1 MVDLQFRNEVEWAVG
16 HGISSCPLGRDD
28 QRPSVDQPAV
38 GVRAMWLPH
47 AKVARVQPGE
57 VKGVVV
63 DMERLA
69 NLAEDPAAIRRDL
82 GDLPAKYGDWID
94 AQAKIPLTLAEHRK
108 TQTRLVA
115 SAREAR
121 DRIADGIALLE
132 TDAELRQAFC
142 WANEAMAAV
151 ARRRRPGASPKWH
164 LFQLAFLLLNLR
176 GIRDPDHRDRR
187 LVELLFFPTGGGKTE
202 AYLGVIATT
211 LLLRRMQGQ
220 QRPDEGLGVAVI
232 LRYTLRLLTLDQLER
247 ASALI
252 CGLELLRREHPRQLG
267 TQRFSIGLWV
277 GRSGSPNT
285 LAEAKKQITD
295 FRGKTAESKGSP
307 FPLVRC
313 PWCEA
318 PIEGRYMDTLPRR
331 DEPTRTVVV
340 CANTD

>member
-1 MVDLQFRNEVEWAVG
+1 ERVAISPPAATLDLSAARDGKLARASISGAPGVHLEYRIEAISPADAQTLRIGQSGRGARALSVILVNARAVAADPERDRRGVSRELNRQSLFQVQLTLRAPMGLLHRPDAHFANSGGPDDGMVDLQFRNEVEWAVG

-142 WANEAMAAV
+142 WAN
-151 ARRRRPGASPKWH
+151 
-164 LFQLAFLLLNLR
+164 
-176 GIRDPDHRDRR
+176 
-187 LVELLFFPTGGGKTE
+187 
-202 AYLGVIATT
+202 
-211 LLLRRMQGQ
+211 
-220 QRPDEGLGVAVI
+220 
-232 LRYTLRLLTLDQLER
+232 
-247 ASALI
+247 
-252 CGLELLRREHPRQLG
+252 
-267 TQRFSIGLWV
+267 
-277 GRSGSPNT
+277 
-285 LAEAKKQITD
+285 
-295 FRGKTAESKGSP
+295 
-307 FPLVRC
+307 
-313 PWCEA
+313 
-318 PIEGRYMDTLPRR
+318 
-331 DEPTRTVVV
+331 
-340 CANTD
+340 